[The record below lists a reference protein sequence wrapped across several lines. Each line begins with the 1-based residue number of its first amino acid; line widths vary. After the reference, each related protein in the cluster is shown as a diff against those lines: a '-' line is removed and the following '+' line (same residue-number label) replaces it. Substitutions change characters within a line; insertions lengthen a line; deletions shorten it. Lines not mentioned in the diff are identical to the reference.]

1 MHNAQCKPRQP
12 KSDLVSEVRHED
24 GSVTYT
30 KKIGG
35 ENISVTYSK
44 EGYPDFSP
52 YSHPEHSKPVEINM
66 TGNNHKD
73 FKAANQKIGLK
84 GSNPPE
90 GYTWHHM
97 EDGKHMLL
105 VRSDVHDATIGG
117 FPHTG
122 GGSIVRNN

>member
-1 MHNAQCKPRQP
+1 M
-12 KSDLVSEVRHED
+12 
-24 GSVTYT
+24 TYT

-66 TGNNHKD
+66 TGNNH
-73 FKAANQKIGLK
+73 
-84 GSNPPE
+84 
-90 GYTWHHM
+90 
-97 EDGKHMLL
+97 
-105 VRSDVHDATIGG
+105 SDVHDATIGG